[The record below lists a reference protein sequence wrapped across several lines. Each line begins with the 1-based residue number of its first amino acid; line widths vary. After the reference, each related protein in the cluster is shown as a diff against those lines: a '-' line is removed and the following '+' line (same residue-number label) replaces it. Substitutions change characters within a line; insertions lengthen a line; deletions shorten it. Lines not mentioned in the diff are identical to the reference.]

1 MKRIPRKP
9 SSSSLPGFSM
19 DRESL
24 AEWAKDKPL
33 SILQLDPA
41 DRAVLRIADER
52 DAIQKK
58 TFTKWVN
65 KHLKK
70 ASRRVDDLFEDLR
83 DGHNLLS
90 LLEVLSG
97 EHLPREKGK
106 MRFHMLQNAQMA
118 LDFLRYKK
126 IKLVNIRA
134 EDIVDGNPKLTL
146 GLIWTIILHFQ
157 ISDIVVGQ
165 EDNLTAREALLRWA
179 RRSTAKYPGVRV
191 NDFTG
196 SWRDGLAFSALIH
209 RNRPDLIDWR
219 DSRSRRPRER
229 LEQAFHV
236 VEREYG
242 VTRLL
247 DPEDVDTNEPD
258 EKSMITY
265 LSSLYDVFPEPPQIH
280 PLFDME
286 SQRRVQEYREM
297 AQTLLYWCR
306 EKTSLLQE
314 RAFPT
319 TLIELKRLLSDLNRF
334 RSEEVPPRLRDKQR
348 LFTIYKELEKYFE
361 SIGEVDVETE
371 LRPESLEKAWHRLM
385 SALADRDMILQQ
397 EVQRLERLQ
406 KLAD

>member
-1 MKRIPRKP
+1 
-9 SSSSLPGFSM
+9 
-19 DRESL
+19 
-24 AEWAKDKPL
+24 
-33 SILQLDPA
+33 
-41 DRAVLRIADER
+41 
-52 DAIQKK
+52 
-58 TFTKWVN
+58 
-65 KHLKK
+65 
-70 ASRRVDDLFEDLR
+70 
-83 DGHNLLS
+83 
-90 LLEVLSG
+90 
-97 EHLPREKGK
+97 

-265 LSSLYDVFPEPPQIH
+265 LSSLYDVFPEPPQMH

-286 SQRRVQEYREM
+286 SQRRVQEYREL
-297 AQTLLYWCR
+297 AQQLLYWCR

-334 RSEEVPPRLRDKQR
+334 RSEEVPPRQRDKQR
-348 LFTIYKELEKYFE
+348 LFTIYKELEKYFV
-361 SIGEVDVETE
+361 GQ
-371 LRPESLEKAWHRLM
+371 LL
-385 SALADRDMILQQ
+385 
-397 EVQRLERLQ
+397 
-406 KLAD
+406 